1 MQICNMSKLKRLIS
15 MAVSMA
21 MLTICMGTSLA
32 HADNIAKAE
41 NWFNRLT
48 TYQANFTQTSS
59 DGSHATGTF
68 YLRRPHLSRFEYD
81 DPLPLTLIT
90 SKLWLHVDEEDR
102 REVTSY
108 PVSETPLALILGDPV
123 QLRGTDFTTTTSS
136 KDGILAVVIEKDDG
150 EAAGKVMLEFTENP
164 FELRRWIITDAN
176 GITTAVFLTD
186 PKQGHVLARKLFVP
200 SDYPDTTSNN

>member
-1 MQICNMSKLKRLIS
+1 MQIFNVSQPLRRALGMMMVIGAIS
-15 MAVSMA
+15 GIGATPSY
-21 MLTICMGTSLA
+21 
-32 HADNIAKAE
+32 ADGITKAE
-41 NWFNRLT
+41 NWFNSLT

-59 DGSHATGTF
+59 DGSHAMGQF

-81 DPLPLTLIT
+81 DPVPLTLIT

-123 QLRGTDFTTTTSS
+123 QLRGPDFATTSTS

-150 EAAGKVMLEFTENP
+150 EAAGKVVLEFTEQP

-186 PKQGHVLARKLFVP
+186 PKQGHALARKLFVP
-200 SDYPDTTSNN
+200 SDYPETSSNN